1 MSASNLRRLLAVV
14 LLLLLVASAAYWFY
28 RRDTGTSADTLQVY
42 GNVDVREVD
51 LAFNNS
57 EHIATLL
64 VEEGD
69 WVKEN
74 EPLAILEDVVV
85 AVANFIVVPQG
96 LDGNEAEAGEIAD
109 FKHYPPLISVFRRPS
124 KYTD

>member
-1 MSASNLRRLLAVV
+1 MSATTLRRLLAVV
-14 LLLLLVASAAYWFY
+14 LLLLLLAAVAYWFY
-28 RRDTGTSADTLQVY
+28 QRDTGTSADTLQVY

-69 WVKEN
+69 AVKKGQL
-74 EPLAILEDVVV
+74 LATLHRER
-85 AVANFIVVPQG
+85 
-96 LDGNEAEAGEIAD
+96 LDASLAAARAG
-109 FKHYPPLISVFRRPS
+109 
-124 KYTD
+124 